1 MIYVRR
7 ANREDEAKMID
18 EVLDDLQKSADK
30 AHESLKRDLAKLRT
44 GRAHPSMLDSI
55 RVDYYGQMTPVSQ
68 MATVSVPEPRMLVVK
83 PWEKNQAQ
91 GIDKAIREG
100 DLGLNPQLDGDTIR
114 VPIPPL
120 SEERRKDL
128 VKIARK
134 QGEECKVAVRKARH
148 EANDVLDTL
157 KKEGEASEDDV
168 ERGKKKV
175 EELVSAGGAVVDQI
189 VLKKEQE
196 ILEV

>member
-1 MIYVRR
+1 
-7 ANREDEAKMID
+7 MID
-18 EVLDDLQKSADK
+18 EIHSELSDAMEK
-30 AHESLKRDLAKLRT
+30 AQDALKRELSKLRT
-44 GRAHPSMLDSI
+44 GRAHPGMLESVK
-55 RVDYYGQMTPVSQ
+55 VDYYGQITPISQ
-68 MATVSVPEPRMLVVK
+68 LATVSVPEPRLLSVK
-83 PWEKNQAQ
+83 PWDKGQVKAVEKAL
-91 GIDKAIREG
+91 RESP
-100 DLGLNPQLDGDTIR
+100 LGLNPQVDGDLIR